1 MKITINEIRSI
12 IKEELQNFLKKEKD
26 TCREEYLEC
35 GDTVPCFDKYLEC
48 EEDAVFRGV
57 KAFRA
62 DKIEKAE
69 FARMEKEKQAEFARM
84 EKEKQAELAR
94 IEKEKQ
100 AELARI
106 EKEKQAEFERMHREE
121 QERIAKGI
129 YRLYKFVD
137 EQGGRVSRDDVPDE
151 LYQFLSTAEMEG
163 NIADVSDEFEA
174 YSLGDAPG
182 GYEER
187 KKLIQMIKKQYSAED
202 AKRYEIDR
210 GIIPGWAVEE
220 EDGKY
225 YWYDQEFEEKPIEV
239 PEDLIDFY
247 SS

>member
-12 IKEELQNFLKKEKD
+12 IKEELQKFLEKEKK
-26 TCREEYLEC
+26 TCRQEYLDC
-35 GDTVPCFDKYLEC
+35 GNTVPCFDKFLEC
-48 EEDAVFRGV
+48 EEEAVFRGV

-62 DKIEKAE
+62 DKAEK
-69 FARMEKEKQAEFARM
+69 
-84 EKEKQAELAR
+84 
-94 IEKEKQ
+94 

-106 EKEKQAEFERMHREE
+106 EKEKQAEFEKMQRKE

-129 YRLYKFVD
+129 YNLYKFVD
-137 EQGGRVSRDDVPDE
+137 EQGGRVSRDDIPDE

-163 NIADVSDEFEA
+163 NIADVSDELEA
-174 YSLGDAPG
+174 YALDVAPE

-187 KKLIQMIKKQYSAED
+187 KKLIQLIKNQYSAED
-202 AKRYEIDR
+202 AKTYGIAR

-225 YWYDQEFEEKPIEV
+225 YWYDQEYQEEPMEV

>member
-1 MKITINEIRSI
+1 MKITINEIRNI
-12 IKEELQNFLKKEKD
+12 IKEELQNFLEKEKK
-26 TCREEYLEC
+26 TCRQEYLDC

-48 EEDAVFRGV
+48 EEDAVFKGI

-62 DKIEKAE
+62 DKVEK
-69 FARMEKEKQAEFARM
+69 
-84 EKEKQAELAR
+84 
-94 IEKEKQ
+94 

-106 EKEKQAEFERMHREE
+106 EKEKQAEFERMQREE

-129 YRLYKFVD
+129 YNLYKFVD
-137 EQGGRVSRDDVPDE
+137 EQGGRVNRDDIPDE

-163 NIADVSDEFEA
+163 NIADVSDELEA
-174 YSLGDAPG
+174 YSIDVAPK

-187 KKLIQMIKKQYSAED
+187 KKLIKLITNRYSDEE
-202 AKRYEIDR
+202 AKRYGIAR
-210 GIIPGWAVEE
+210 GVIPGWAVEE
-220 EDGKY
+220 ENGKY
-225 YWYDQEFEEKPIEV
+225 YWYDQEYQEEPMEV

>member
-62 DKIEKAE
+62 DKVEK
-69 FARMEKEKQAEFARM
+69 
-84 EKEKQAELAR
+84 
-94 IEKEKQ
+94 

-137 EQGGRVSRDDVPDE
+137 EQGGRVSRDDIPDE

-174 YSLGDAPG
+174 YSLGDAPS

-187 KKLIQMIKKQYSAED
+187 KKLVQLIKKQYSAED

-225 YWYDQEFEEKPIEV
+225 YWYDQEFEEEPIEV

>member
-69 FARMEKEKQAEFARM
+69 FARM
-84 EKEKQAELAR
+84 
-94 IEKEKQ
+94 EKEKQ

>member
-1 MKITINEIRSI
+1 MKITINEIRNI
-12 IKEELQNFLKKEKD
+12 IKEELEKFLEKEKK
-26 TCREEYLEC
+26 TCRQKYLEC

-48 EEDAVFRGV
+48 EKDSVFRGV

-62 DKIEKAE
+62 DKMQKAE
-69 FARMEKEKQAEFARM
+69 F
-84 EKEKQAELAR
+84 AR

-100 AELARI
+100 AELVRI
-106 EKEKQAEFERMHREE
+106 EKEKQAEFERMQREE

-129 YRLYKFVD
+129 YDLYKFVD
-137 EQGGRVSRDDVPDE
+137 EQGGRVSVGDIPEE

-163 NIADVSDEFEA
+163 NIADVSDETEA
-174 YSLGDAPG
+174 YGIDTAPE

-187 KKLIQMIKKQYSAED
+187 KKLIQLIKKQYSAEE
-202 AKRYEIDR
+202 AKLYGIDR

-225 YWYDQEFEEKPIEV
+225 YWYDQQFQEEPMEV